1 VPFVSEHG
9 MSQQRPLNL
18 VIIGVTGRMGLAL
31 VRAAAE
37 IPGKL
42 TVTGAVASTTSKAL
56 GRDAG
61 ELAGVTPVDARVT
74 DDLAAA
80 LARADIV
87 VDFSQP
93 HATRSNVTVC
103 RAARKPLLIGTTGF
117 SSDLTS
123 VFDAAAAEIP
133 LLIAPNTSIGVTLL
147 TELTR
152 IAAQSLPPEFDI
164 EIIEA
169 HHRMKKDAPSGTA
182 LALGRAAAQGR
193 GLPESAVLEAAGLA
207 QDGAGQTAGMAQA
220 AATGQA
226 PATAPVA
233 VGHGQAAASGK
244 ASAGTAQGT
253 GIGQAAGA
261 SLAGRTQLP
270 NRSGERRPGD
280 LGFAVIRGGDI
291 VGDHTVLFAGTG
303 EQVTL
308 GHRATDR
315 AVFARGALRAALWL
329 AAQGPGRYFMRDFIG
344 LKTGA

>member
-1 VPFVSEHG
+1 

-37 IPGKL
+37 FPDKL
-42 TVTGAVASTTSKAL
+42 VITGAVASTTSKSL

-61 ELAGVTPVDARVT
+61 ELAGVGPVDARVT

-80 LARADIV
+80 LARADVV

-93 HATRSNVTVC
+93 QATRPNLTVC

-117 SSDLTS
+117 PAELTS
-123 VFDAAAAEIP
+123 LFDAAALEIP

-152 IAAQSLPPEFDI
+152 IAAQSLPPDFDI

-169 HHRMKKDAPSGTA
+169 HHRMKRDAPSGTA

-193 GLPESAVLEAAGLA
+193 GLPESAVA
-207 QDGAGQTAGMAQA
+207 DA
-220 AATGQA
+220 AA
-226 PATAPVA
+226 
-233 VGHGQAAASGK
+233 K
-244 ASAGTAQGT
+244 
-253 GIGQAAGA
+253 
-261 SLAGRTQLP
+261 GRA
-270 NRSGERRPGD
+270 GERRTGD

-329 AAQGPGRYFMRDFIG
+329 AARPPGRYFMRDFIG
-344 LKTGA
+344 LETGA

>member
-1 VPFVSEHG
+1 LS
-9 MSQQRPLNL
+9 QRPLNL

-31 VRAAAE
+31 VRAAAQ
-37 IPGKL
+37 IPDKL
-42 TVTGAVASTTSKAL
+42 VITGAVASTTSKSL

-61 ELAGVTPVDARVT
+61 ELAAVGPVDARVT

-80 LARADIV
+80 LARADVV

-93 HATRSNVTVC
+93 HATRSNLTVC

-117 SSDLTS
+117 PAELTS
-123 VFDAAAAEIP
+123 LFDAAAAEIP
-133 LLIAPNTSIGVTLL
+133 LLVAPNTSIGVTLL
-147 TELTR
+147 TELAR
-152 IAAQSLPPEFDI
+152 IAAQALPPDFDI

-207 QDGAGQTAGMAQA
+207 RS
-220 AATGQA
+220 
-226 PATAPVA
+226 
-233 VGHGQAAASGK
+233 SG
-244 ASAGTAQGT
+244 GTAQSPSGAAQPSGSAPAQPAGGFASARSSDRT
-253 GIGQAAGA
+253 GGGLAAAGI
-261 SLAGRTQLP
+261 
-270 NRSGERRPGD
+270 NRSGERRTGD

-329 AAQGPGRYFMRDFIG
+329 ATRPAGRYFMRDFIG
-344 LKTGA
+344 LKTVA

>member
-1 VPFVSEHG
+1 MGRAIVCAASE
-9 MSQQRPLNL
+9 M
-18 VIIGVTGRMGLAL
+18 AD
-31 VRAAAE
+31 
-37 IPGKL
+37 KL
-42 TVTGAVASTTSKAL
+42 TVTGAVASTTSKSL

-61 ELAGVTPVDARVT
+61 ELAGLGPLDVRVT

-80 LARADIV
+80 LARADVV

-93 HATRSNVTVC
+93 HATHSNVTVC

-117 SSDLTS
+117 TSDLTA
-123 VFDAAAAEIP
+123 VLDAAAAEIP
-133 LLIAPNTSIGVTLL
+133 LLVAPNTSIGVTLL

-152 IAAQSLPPEFDI
+152 IAAQSLPADFDI
-164 EIIEA
+164 EIVEA

-182 LALGRAAAQGR
+182 LALGKAAARGR
-193 GLPESAVLEAAGLA
+193 GMPESVV
-207 QDGAGQTAGMAQA
+207 M
-220 AATGQA
+220 
-226 PATAPVA
+226 
-233 VGHGQAAASGK
+233 
-244 ASAGTAQGT
+244 
-253 GIGQAAGA
+253 QAAG
-261 SLAGRTQLP
+261 RDQLP
-270 NRSGERRPGD
+270 NRGGERRQGE

-329 AAQGPGRYFMRDFIG
+329 ASQSPGRYFMRDFIG